1 MPGGVFKSRRMVSR
15 RVGAGIIILSA
26 LSAFL
31 LVATVQLFAELQERQ
46 EIVAQSVRED
56 AIWAA
61 FQADRE
67 AAKLVEVLL
76 DDSAAGAD
84 EVSLQFELLYSRTSL
99 LGSGNYAIKFEGAS
113 GVSDH
118 AHAVTEGVLNL
129 VPAMDKLISEA
140 ALLQTER
147 PGILAAARAIQ
158 TSTGKLLVSANAA
171 INALRVGERQDALA
185 TYWKIG
191 ATVTALTLVLVLIV
205 LLMALQLVHISRT
218 GREIEL
224 LSRRSARSAQ
234 RAQAAN
240 EAKST
245 FLATMSHEIRTP
257 LNGIIGMTDLLA
269 ATSLSAQQKSN
280 LNVIR
285 QSGDMLLDVIND
297 ILDYSKLEA
306 GAMTVEPRSF
316 ALPEMMQSIQTIMEP
331 RAHGAGLQIAFDYP
345 SIVLTSDPNRLRQ
358 ILINFIGNAIKFT
371 SAGSVDV
378 KASLQEGRLICSV
391 RDTGPGICEADM
403 ARLFQE
409 FSQLDG
415 SATRTHGGTG
425 LGLVISKRL
434 ANALGGEV
442 GVLSEPGLGSKF
454 WVEVP
459 VSGVEPCAMRELQ
472 AQLPER
478 TVRSGK
484 VLVVD
489 DNAVNRTVAGGL
501 LERMGYHVS
510 FAENGEEALQA
521 IKDTDFSLI
530 FMDMQMPVLD
540 GIETTKRIRA
550 LPSAVQIIGLSA
562 NAFDSDREACLAAG
576 MDAFL
581 AKPVTRDKLTTV
593 LNVAMSR
600 NTISPEPIGPQ
611 IDSAYQ
617 ADLIEELGQATFD
630 ELVQRFRKDAEDL
643 IVQANRAAARADEAA
658 LDHALHTL
666 KGAALTLGFQALAQC
681 VESMRTSGLNSD
693 DLIARLPSAA

>member
-1 MPGGVFKSRRMVSR
+1 MAGSVIKSRRMVSR

-67 AAKLVEVLL
+67 AAKLVEALL
-76 DDSAAGAD
+76 DDSATGVD
-84 EVSLQFELLYSRTSL
+84 DVLLHFDLLYSRTSL
-99 LGSGNYAIKFEGAS
+99 LGSGQYAINFEGAS
-113 GVSDH
+113 GVSEN

-140 ALLQTER
+140 AILQTER

-224 LSRRSARSAQ
+224 LSRRNARSAQ

-378 KASLQEGRLICSV
+378 KASIQEGRLTCSV

-459 VSGVEPCAMRELQ
+459 VSDIESFAVREQ
-472 AQLPER
+472 KTISPEKALGA
-478 TVRSGK
+478 GK
-484 VLVVD
+484 ILVVD

-510 FAENGEEALQA
+510 FAENGEEALHA

-550 LPSAVQIIGLSA
+550 LPNAVQIIGLSA

-581 AKPVTRDKLTTV
+581 AKPVTRDKLATV
-593 LNVAMSR
+593 LNVAVSR
-600 NTISPEPIGPQ
+600 NTISPEPTGPQ

-643 IVQANRAAARADEAA
+643 IVQADMAAARADEAA

-681 VESMRTSGLNSD
+681 AENMRTSGLNSN
-693 DLIARLPSAA
+693 DLVARLPSAA